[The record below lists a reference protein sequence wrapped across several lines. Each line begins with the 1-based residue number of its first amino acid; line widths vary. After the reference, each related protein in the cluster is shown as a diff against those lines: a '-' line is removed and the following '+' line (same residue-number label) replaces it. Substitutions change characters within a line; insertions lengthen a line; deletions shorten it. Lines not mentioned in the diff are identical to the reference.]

1 MLAPHSKR
9 FLLALGAFALSL
21 TLPLTGCKEKSV
33 AVPAKPLPVSIVTV
47 RPSSEVQWAETTG
60 IVEGK
65 SESEVR
71 AQVSGI
77 LKSITYREGD
87 AVKAGQ
93 TLFVLDDAPYR
104 AAFDSAAAAAR
115 QAKTLYEQAKREAAR
130 YEKLYTAQA
139 VSHKALTDAV
149 STRDAA
155 AASYSA
161 AMATEEEARIN
172 LKRTRVK
179 AAEDGIAGRA
189 DVNPGTLVTA
199 TSTLLATLT
208 QPNDLRI
215 TFQASERD
223 IAGGRITTTN
233 SVRIFDAA
241 GTSYPATLDYVARQ
255 MNTASAT
262 LTLRA
267 KVEGKGKLI
276 PGQIVRVQ
284 YAVATLNNVFRVP
297 QRAVYQKPD
306 GSYQVYVEK
315 NGRARAVTVRVG
327 NWKETDWVVLSGL
340 ADGDRVIVNQLQR
353 MKDNLAVSSSSET
366 AANETS
372 AGAQ

>member
-1 MLAPHSKR
+1 MLTLSCKR
-9 FLLALGAFALSL
+9 YVFTLSALALTFTLS
-21 TLPLTGCKEKSV
+21 LTGCKEKSATAPASPL
-33 AVPAKPLPVSIVTV
+33 AVSVITVQPA
-47 RPSSEVQWAETTG
+47 SEEQWAQTTG
-60 IVEGK
+60 VVEGK

-77 LKSITYREGD
+77 LKSIAYREGD

-104 AAFDSAAAAAR
+104 AAFESASAAAR
-115 QAKTLYEQAKREAAR
+115 QAKTQYEQAKREAAR
-130 YEKLYTAQA
+130 YEKLYAARA
-139 VSHKALTDAV
+139 VSQKTFTDAV

-155 AASYSA
+155 AASCA
-161 AMATEEEARIN
+161 AAKAAEEEARIN

-179 AAEDGIAGRA
+179 AAEDGIAGRSA
-189 DVNPGTLVTA
+189 VNTGALVTA

-208 QPNDLRI
+208 QPDDLRV

-223 IAGGRITTTN
+223 MAAGKITLSN
-233 SVRIFDAA
+233 PVRIFDGA
-241 GTSYPATLDYVARQ
+241 GTAHPARLDYVARQ

-267 KVEGKGKLI
+267 KVEAQGRLI

-284 YAVATLNNVFRVP
+284 YAVATLANVFRVP

-306 GSYQVYVEK
+306 GTY
-315 NGRARAVTVRVG
+315 
-327 NWKETDWVVLSGL
+327 
-340 ADGDRVIVNQLQR
+340 
-353 MKDNLAVSSSSET
+353 
-366 AANETS
+366 
-372 AGAQ
+372 